1 MEVPQRMAH
10 PQRRRSLLEKILK
23 ILKKGVDT
31 NPFLLY
37 YVITVKVCKEHE
49 LQIGQVQEES
59 ALFGRD
65 FTTHEPR
72 CQEFFA
78 NLRKFHTFIP
88 KLTNY
93 EGIVKTAKTY

>member
-1 MEVPQRMAH
+1 MEVSQRMAH
-10 PQRRRSLLEKILK
+10 PQRRCSLLEKILK
-23 ILKKGVDT
+23 ILEKGVDT

-78 NLRKFHTFIP
+78 NLHKFCTFIP
-88 KLTNY
+88 KPANCG
-93 EGIVKTAKTY
+93 GIVETAKTY

>member
-1 MEVPQRMAH
+1 MEVSQRMAY

-23 ILKKGVDT
+23 ILEKGVDT

-49 LQIGQVQEES
+49 LQIGQEES

-72 CQEFFA
+72 CQEFFD
-78 NLRKFHTFIP
+78 NFHNFFTIIP
-88 KLTNY
+88 KPTNY
-93 EGIVKTAKTY
+93 EGIVKVVKTY